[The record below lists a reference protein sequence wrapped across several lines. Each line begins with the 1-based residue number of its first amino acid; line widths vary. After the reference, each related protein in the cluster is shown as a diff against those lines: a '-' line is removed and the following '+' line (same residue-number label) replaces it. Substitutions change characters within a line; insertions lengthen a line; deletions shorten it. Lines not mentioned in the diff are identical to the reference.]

1 MSDKPRLLMC
11 PPTHFGV
18 DYVIN
23 PWMRGN
29 VGRADRREAKTQWD
43 RLHGVLRDL
52 AEVEL
57 LEPAEALPDMPF
69 VANAGLVC
77 NDAFIPSR
85 FRFPQ
90 REGELPHALRWFE
103 AHGFR
108 ALELSGS
115 ASFEGEGDGL
125 FQPDAAL
132 LWGGYGVRSGLQVYR
147 EIAEWLNVEVKPL
160 RLIDERFYHLD
171 TCFAPLPGGR
181 ALYYP
186 DAFDRE
192 SLEALR
198 GHFPEDQ
205 RIEVGPEDALG
216 FACNAVV
223 LGDVVVTSHAGP
235 ELRERLGAWGFRT
248 EVCPLGEFLLSGG
261 GAKCLVLRLDNTV
274 APVKAAV
281 SRPPITERVVTLQG
295 QLLDTGLLTTALDAI
310 TDLGGTFDF
319 EEFRP
324 GLRQNEAS
332 TARIRIVAP
341 GGEQM
346 EAILASLLR
355 YGAKPEEALREAS
368 LCEVEQDGVAPRT
381 FYSTTIYPTD
391 VYLEG
396 QWIRATKQRMDAV
409 LVVKEGEHGR
419 HVECRL
425 TRDVRRGDRVVCG
438 ADGVRV
444 HAPRTR
450 GRDESFAFMGAGVSS
465 ERRVEVVIDEIAW
478 EMQRIREQDG
488 KIVVVAGPVVVHTG
502 GALFLAQ
509 LIEMGYV
516 QALLGGNA
524 IAAHDIEYSL
534 LGTSLG
540 VDLTRGKGV
549 PGGHSHHLRAINE
562 VRRAGGIREAVE
574 QGVVTSGVMYACV
587 KRDVPFC
594 LAGSIR
600 DDGPLP
606 ETLMDLYEA
615 QRRYQ
620 ELIVGADMILM
631 LSTMLHSIATGNMT
645 PAGVR
650 LICVDI
656 NPAVVTKLTDRG
668 SLESLGIV
676 TDVGLFLN
684 LLTRRIKEV
693 QPERR
698 DG

>member
-1 MSDKPRLLMC
+1 MSPKPRLLMC
-11 PPTHFGV
+11 PPTYYGV

-29 VGRADRREAKTQWD
+29 VGRADRERARGQWD
-43 RLHGVLRDL
+43 GLYGVLKNV

-57 LEPAEALPDMPF
+57 LEPAEGLPDMPF

-90 REGELPHALRWFE
+90 REPELPHAGHWFE
-103 AHGFR
+103 EQGYKR
-108 ALELSGS
+108 LELGGS

-125 FQPDAAL
+125 FQPGEAM

-147 EIAEWLNVEVKPL
+147 EIGEWLGVAIKPL

-171 TCFAPLPGGR
+171 TCFVPVPGGR
-181 ALYYP
+181 AVYYP

-192 SLEALR
+192 SQDVLR
-198 GHFPEDQ
+198 AHYSEDR

-223 LGDVVVTSHAGP
+223 AGDAFVTSHATP
-235 ELRERLGAWGFRT
+235 ELRERLQAWGLNV
-248 EVCPLGEFLLSGG
+248 EVCPLDEFMLSGG
-261 GAKCLVLRLDNTV
+261 AAKCLVLRLDNEV
-274 APVKAAV
+274 MPIEAEARPAA
-281 SRPPITERVVTLQG
+281 ITERVVTLQG
-295 QLLDTGLLTTALDAI
+295 QLLDTGLLNTALDAI
-310 TDLGGTFDF
+310 TELGGTFDF

-324 GLRQNEAS
+324 GLRQAEAS

-341 GGEQM
+341 AEDQM
-346 EAILASLLR
+346 EAILASLLQ
-355 YGAKPEEALREAS
+355 YGAKPEEEIREAT
-368 LCEVEQDGVAPRT
+368 LCEVEQDGVAPPQ
-381 FYSTTIYPTD
+381 FYSTTIFPTD
-391 VYLEG
+391 VFLDGE
-396 QWIRATKQRMDAV
+396 WMRVKRQRMDAAI
-409 LVVKEGEHGR
+409 VVDGPQ
-419 HVECRL
+419 VVCRL
-425 TRDVRRGDRVVCG
+425 MRDLKRGDWVVCG

-444 HAPRTR
+444 QAPRGGAR
-450 GRDESFAFMGAGVSS
+450 RESFAFMGAGVSS
-465 ERRVEVVIDEIAW
+465 ERRVEVVIDQIAW

-488 KIVVVAGPVVVHTG
+488 KIIVVPGPVVVHTG
-502 GALFLAQ
+502 GAPFLAE
-509 LIEMGYV
+509 LIASGYV

-524 IAAHDIEYSL
+524 IAVHDIEYNL

-540 VDLTRGKGV
+540 VDLARGQGV

-562 VRRAGGIREAVE
+562 VRRAGSIRAAVE
-574 QGVVTSGVMYACV
+574 QGIVTGGVMHACV
-587 KRDVPFC
+587 KHDVPYC

-606 ETLMDLYEA
+606 ETVMDLYEA

-620 ELIVGADMILM
+620 EHIDGADMILM

-668 SLESLGIV
+668 SLESLGVV

-693 QPERR
+693 QPERFAR
-698 DG
+698 